1 MRADNPAFTAQ
12 QLPSLQ
18 GSNCAR
24 TFLWRGG
31 QSRRATA
38 AAQAR
43 TPAAAG
49 SPNFCDGG
57 AAIAHLRA
65 NRGTRARI
73 SRVGGERIRWGYLGL
88 LIGGAGIL
96 YT

>member
-1 MRADNPAFTAQ
+1 ME
-12 QLPSLQ
+12 
-18 GSNCAR
+18 GR
-24 TFLWRGG
+24 TVSAGHGRSASG
-31 QSRRATA
+31 QRKR
-38 AAQAR
+38 
-43 TPAAAG
+43 
-49 SPNFCDGG
+49 PNFCDGG
-57 AAIAHLRA
+57 AANAHLRA